1 MKSEKDIAW
10 QCLPKIMQDRIIS
23 VYFCKKDCPDSE
35 FNKGYLK
42 ALVGIFDEHN
52 ITSHVEPEEML
63 FVEKSKVVEL
73 YNSVSTDDYIVASSG
88 QRLQLSRGIRFALR
102 TRFKDKCLPDK
113 EKEAKPTMKFK
124 VGDKVR
130 VIDYDRSMGSLFYIQ
145 GKICVISGITSANMY
160 SLELINDFDK
170 NIKVNEYDTAEEFLK
185 SIQWDESFLE
195 LYTEDTNMKE
205 FRKGDKVKIVNVA
218 NPEVCGKV
226 GVIKEIPTKD
236 EPQYEVSFD
245 TGWTLLDSN
254 QMEHYNEPE
263 PKIELNLGALLMDC
277 VGDTFFHP
285 HYGDVTLAEVTENY
299 IELNLNDG
307 GTINTP
313 ARDCLYSTGMAFLYP
328 DAESLK
334 KYPFDGIVAWKEWFK
349 VKKKEYVW
357 ENSPYEVKID
367 IKVKSV
373 DFGFGNEYNETYIF
387 PTASSGEEAAK
398 IVRQALEKF
407 HQKITKND

>member
-1 MKSEKDIAW
+1 MKNEKDIAW
-10 QCLPKIMQDRIIS
+10 QCLPKIMRDRIIS
-23 VYFCKKDCPDSE
+23 IYFCKKDCPDSE

-73 YNSVSTDDYIVASSG
+73 YNRVSTDDYIVTSSS
-88 QRLQLSRGIRFALR
+88 QKLQLSRGIRFALR
-102 TRFKDKCLPDK
+102 TLFKDKCLPDK
-113 EKEAKPTMKFK
+113 EEQVKPKFEKGQKVVVKEM
-124 VGDKVR
+124 DR
-130 VIDYDRSMGSLFYIQ
+130 VLTIDELFYNSHSHYWYAIFVET
-145 GKICVISGITSANMY
+145 GGNFTKKLS
-160 SLELINDFDK
+160 ELK
-170 NIKVNEYDTAEEFLK
+170 P
-185 SIQWDESFLE
+185 
-195 LYTEDTNMKE
+195 YTEESNMKE

-226 GVIKEIPTKD
+226 RVIKEIPTKD

-245 TGWTLLDSN
+245 SGWTLLDSN
-254 QMEHYNEPE
+254 QMEHYTEAVMKNISESLPE
-263 PKIELNLGALLMDC
+263 AQKIIDDEFWNLMDKEQNQLNLGELLKPF
-277 VGDTFFHP
+277 VGETFFHP
-285 HYGDVTLAEVTENY
+285 HYGDVEVIEVSDNY
-299 IELNLNDG
+299 IELSIGESGKTNIPVRG
-307 GTINTP
+307 
-313 ARDCLYSTGMAFLYP
+313 CLYSTGMAFLYP

>member
-10 QCLPKIMQDRIIS
+10 QCLPKIMRDRIIS

-73 YNSVSTDDYIVASSG
+73 YNRVSTDDYIVTSSG
-88 QRLQLSRGIRFALR
+88 QKLQLSRGIRFALR
-102 TRFKDKCLPDK
+102 TLFKDKCLPDK
-113 EKEAKPTMKFK
+113 EEQAKPNFEKGQK
-124 VGDKVR
+124 VVVKETDR
-130 VIDYDRSMGSLFYIQ
+130 VLTIDEIFYNAHSHYWYAIFVETD
-145 GKICVISGITSANMY
+145 GNFTKKLS
-160 SLELINDFDK
+160 ELKPYI
-170 NIKVNEYDTAEEFLK
+170 
-185 SIQWDESFLE
+185 
-195 LYTEDTNMKE
+195 EDTNMKE

-245 TGWTLLDSN
+245 TGWTLIDSN

-285 HYGDVTLAEVTENY
+285 RYGDVTIVEVTENF
-299 IELNLNDG
+299 IELSINDG
-307 GTINTP
+307 GTINMP
-313 ARDCLYSTGMAFLYP
+313 ARDCIHPTGMAFLYP

-334 KYPFDGIVAWKEWFK
+334 KYPFDGLVAWQEWSETRKPKRWKPKDGETFWFINSFLNVASAIYDKEDLDYYTIVEQTDNCFQSYEPCQK
-349 VKKKEYVW
+349 AANEVRRVLEQFHNRKE
-357 ENSPYEVKID
+357 ENNGKI
-367 IKVKSV
+367 
-373 DFGFGNEYNETYIF
+373 
-387 PTASSGEEAAK
+387 
-398 IVRQALEKF
+398 
-407 HQKITKND
+407 